1 MEVDKLIDEFEK
13 KLVLQRYSTN
23 SIKNYKSAVKS
34 FLLLAQKKFSN
45 PLEIDEQ
52 VIEKYIYWKVDKH
65 KIGSSHQRLI
75 VASIDKFYQSLYNR
89 LLNLKHLYPLRKS
102 KSLPDY
108 ITTSEVKRMI
118 DHVDNK
124 KHLCIIKLLYGAGL
138 RLSELINLKLTDIN
152 SQDMLIYIRKAKGN
166 KDRVVML
173 SESLLKDLRDYF
185 MLYKPREYLF
195 EGQGGGMYSDK
206 SVQNVV
212 KDAARKAGIKKKV
225 TPHTLRH
232 SFATHLL
239 EAGTDIR
246 YIQQLLG
253 HQSIKTT
260 EVYTHITDVSKSN
273 IKSPLDML

>member
-212 KDAARKAGIKKKV
+212 RDAARKAGIKKKV

>member
-185 MLYKPREYLF
+185 MLYKPWEYLF

-212 KDAARKAGIKKKV
+212 RDAARKAGIKKKV

>member
-195 EGQGGGMYSDK
+195 EGQRGGMYSDK

-212 KDAARKAGIKKKV
+212 RDAARKAGIKKKI